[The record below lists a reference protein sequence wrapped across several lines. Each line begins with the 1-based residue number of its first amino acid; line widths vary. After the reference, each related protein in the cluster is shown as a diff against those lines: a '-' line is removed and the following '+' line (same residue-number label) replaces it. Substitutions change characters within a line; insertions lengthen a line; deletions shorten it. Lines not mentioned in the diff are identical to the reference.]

1 MSYSLAFTQ
10 AIAILI
16 RIGTQ
21 IRFKGHDYVSTSDLS
36 KDLGIPRP
44 TTVNILTRL
53 THAEVIETKE
63 GINGGVRLSHEPEE
77 ITLLQ
82 ILDAVEAQKSLF
94 RTSIKTNI
102 ATSESEIARS
112 KVIQYLGKAENALK
126 DELSK
131 VNIASLFAC

>member
-16 RIGTQ
+16 RVGSQ

-36 KDLGIPRP
+36 EDLRIPRP

-53 THAEVIETKE
+53 THAGVIETKE
-63 GINGGVRLSHEPEE
+63 GINGGVRLSQEPEE

-82 ILDAVEAQKSLF
+82 ILNAVEAQKSLF
-94 RTSIKTNI
+94 RTSISTNLKTTE
-102 ATSESEIARS
+102 AETARS
-112 KVIQYLGKAENALK
+112 KVIKYLGNAEKALK
-126 DELSK
+126 NELSK